1 MVSAQRPTAPPADAA
16 PPQTAAGAA
25 ASAAVASGGRMAA
38 AAAAADPSSAAPAA
52 AAAAQQQQQER
63 AAAAARQSV
72 LSLIRAGEYYGN
84 ETLHAHVGLGACSVL
99 CTEKR
104 VLHVRN
110 GTWELSWQAEW
121 PRLKGVELF
130 PDRERVVLQLFTS
143 FAGSPRGPQQRAIE
157 CGNRAAMLLVYRTV
171 QAMRAQ
177 YNEAL
182 VKGQLSGGAVK

>member
-1 MVSAQRPTAPPADAA
+1 M
-16 PPQTAAGAA
+16 
-25 ASAAVASGGRMAA
+25 
-38 AAAAADPSSAAPAA
+38 
-52 AAAAQQQQQER
+52 
-63 AAAAARQSV
+63 